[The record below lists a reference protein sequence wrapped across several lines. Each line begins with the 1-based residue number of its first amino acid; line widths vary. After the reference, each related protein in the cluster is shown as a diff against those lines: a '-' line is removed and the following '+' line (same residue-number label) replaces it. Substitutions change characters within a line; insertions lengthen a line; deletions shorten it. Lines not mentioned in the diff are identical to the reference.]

1 MSRQIPKAHYTFADC
16 LVWDESTRIEIING
30 EAFVMS
36 MPLRIHQE
44 ILGEL
49 SRQLANFLEGK
60 TAEVIFGPFAVRL
73 FEKDGDPPESVDTM
87 VLPDIS
93 VICDQSKLDEYGCKG
108 APEMV
113 VEILSPSTQRHDQLV
128 KLRLYQQA
136 GVLEYWI
143 VDPENQTVRVMLLHE
158 DGRFQL
164 HEVYGCGDL
173 AKVNT
178 LDGCYIELAKVFPA
192 RGIAPLQ

>member
-60 TAEVIFGPFAVRL
+60 TAEVIFAPLLFAYLR
-73 FEKDGDPPESVDTM
+73 KT
-87 VLPDIS
+87 
-93 VICDQSKLDEYGCKG
+93 
-108 APEMV
+108 
-113 VEILSPSTQRHDQLV
+113 EILRRAWTRWYCRISPLFAIKVSWMST
-128 KLRLYQQA
+128 A
-136 GVLEYWI
+136 
-143 VDPENQTVRVMLLHE
+143 
-158 DGRFQL
+158 
-164 HEVYGCGDL
+164 
-173 AKVNT
+173 
-178 LDGCYIELAKVFPA
+178 A
-192 RGIAPLQ
+192 RGHRTWL

>member
-60 TAEVIFGPFAVRL
+60 TAEVIFGPFAVRV
-73 FEKDGDPPESVDTM
+73 FEKDGDPRESVGTM

-108 APEMV
+108 APDMV

-128 KLRLYQQA
+128 KLRIYQQA
-136 GVLEYWI
+136 GVREYWI
-143 VDPENQTVRVMLLHE
+143 VDPGNQTVRVMLMGE
-158 DGRFQL
+158 DSRFQL
-164 HEVYGCGDL
+164 HEVYGCKEL
-173 AKVNT
+173 AKVNV
-178 LDGCYIELAKVFPA
+178 LDGCFIELAKVFPA
-192 RGIAPLQ
+192 KD

>member
-1 MSRQIPKAHYTFADC
+1 MPLQAPKAHYTFADC
-16 LVWDESTRIEIING
+16 LAWDESTRIEIIHG
-30 EAFVMS
+30 EAIMMS

-60 TAEVIFGPFAVRL
+60 RAEVIFAPFAVRL
-73 FEKDGDPPESVDTM
+73 FEKKGDPPENVDTV

-93 VICDQSKLDEYGCKG
+93 VICDHNKLDEYGCKG
-108 APEMV
+108 APDMV

-136 GVLEYWI
+136 GVQEYWI
-143 VDPENQTVRVMLLHE
+143 VDPENQTVRVMLMDE

-164 HEVYGCGDL
+164 HEVYGREEL
-173 AKVNT
+173 AKVNI
-178 LDGCYIELAKVFPA
+178 LDGCFIELAKVFPC
-192 RGIAPLQ
+192 GD